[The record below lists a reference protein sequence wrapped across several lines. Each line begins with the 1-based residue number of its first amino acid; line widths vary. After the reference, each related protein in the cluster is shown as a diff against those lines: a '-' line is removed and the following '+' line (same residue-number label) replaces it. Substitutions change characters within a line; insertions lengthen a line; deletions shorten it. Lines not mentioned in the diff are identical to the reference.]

1 VCCSV
6 GCCLAAEVSKNG
18 VFRERPG
25 IDMGTSKACLGERSG
40 MQAPPEGGRLSP
52 LFLPHMGQGC
62 GERCQKGV
70 LIVEICGRAPPV
82 DECWS

>member
-1 VCCSV
+1 
-6 GCCLAAEVSKNG
+6 
-18 VFRERPG
+18 
-25 IDMGTSKACLGERSG
+25 

-62 GERCQKGV
+62 SETCQKGV

-82 DECWS
+82 DEFWS